1 MHTIAVPGIY
11 SNASKFNFRRRQKH
25 AGDMRVQQAGERS
38 VAYRFFWRGDQS
50 AEAVP
55 RRKDSFLSCCV
66 VLAVA
71 ARWSVGRNQSPVCG
85 PHERVLWSARCD

>member
-38 VAYRFFWRGDQS
+38 LAYRFFGVEISQLKLFPEGRT
-50 AEAVP
+50 
-55 RRKDSFLSCCV
+55 RFLVV
-66 VLAVA
+66 VL
-71 ARWSVGRNQSPVCG
+71 S
-85 PHERVLWSARCD
+85 